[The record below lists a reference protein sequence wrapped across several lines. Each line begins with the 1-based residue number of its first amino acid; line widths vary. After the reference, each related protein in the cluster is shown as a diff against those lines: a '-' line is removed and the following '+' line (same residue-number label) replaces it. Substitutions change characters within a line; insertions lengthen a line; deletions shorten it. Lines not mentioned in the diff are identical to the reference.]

1 MSDSKLATIQH
12 DGMAAMEAVIAK
24 GDLSKLTPD
33 ERVQYYA
40 ATCRSMGLNPLTQP
54 FQYLTLQGKTVLYAG
69 RTATDQLRKI
79 HGVSIEVVSKERIED
94 VYVVTVKA
102 WTPDGRQDTEIGAV
116 AIGNAKGEQL
126 ANVLMKAE
134 TKAKR
139 RATMSICGLGW
150 MDETEVETVRDA
162 RPLQVDVETGE
173 IIDEPP
179 VSASS
184 ADYERYSAA
193 IRAAATL
200 ADLQAVGGDIQ
211 RLGLSE
217 LDPVRKKLGGEYNR
231 RKAALTRPQ
240 PELLEIEAAPDPDR
254 NTA

>member
-1 MSDSKLATIQH
+1 MSDTKLATIQQ

-54 FQYLTLQGKTVLYAG
+54 FQYLNLQGKTVLYAG

-150 MDETEVETVRDA
+150 MDETEVETVREA

-173 IIDEPP
+173 IIEDAPG
-179 VSASS
+179 SLSGT
-184 ADYERYSAA
+184 DYGRYSAA
-193 IRAAATL
+193 IEAAKTL
-200 ADLQAVGGDIQ
+200 ADLKAVADDIA
-211 RLGLSE
+211 RLGLST
-217 LDPVRKKLGGEYNR
+217 LDPARKKLTGEYNA
-231 RKAALTRPQ
+231 RKAELSRPQ
-240 PELLEIEAAPDPDR
+240 PELIELEVAADPDR
-254 NTA
+254 HTA